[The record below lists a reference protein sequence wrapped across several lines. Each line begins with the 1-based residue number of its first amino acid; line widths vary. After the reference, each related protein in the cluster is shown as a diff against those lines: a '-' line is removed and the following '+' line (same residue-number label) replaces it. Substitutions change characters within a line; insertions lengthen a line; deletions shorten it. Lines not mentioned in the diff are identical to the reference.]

1 MRLLVIEDEPDLRRT
16 LARALTDEHFAVDT
30 SGDGE
35 DGLFRALNVDYDAI
49 VLDLMLPRRSGEEV
63 LDGLR
68 QAGRT
73 TPVILLTARDLSRDR
88 VAGLN
93 RGADDYLTKPFLIEE
108 LVARLRA
115 LIRRASRDPSPSVQV
130 GDLRI
135 NLTARRVYRHDEEIE
150 LTGREYSILEL
161 LVRRR
166 GDVVARSVLTDHL
179 YSDDSELMSNA
190 IDVHVASL
198 RRKLGAAVIQ
208 TRRGLG
214 YLIDA

>member
-1 MRLLVIEDEPDLRRT
+1 MRVLVVEDEPDLRRT
-16 LARALTDEHFAVDT
+16 LARALADEHFAVDT

-35 DGLFRALNVDYDAI
+35 DGLFRALEIDYDAI

-63 LDGLR
+63 LDAIR

-73 TPVILLTARDLSRDR
+73 TPVILLTAKDTLRDR

-108 LVARLRA
+108 LIARLRA
-115 LIRRASRDPSPSVQV
+115 LIRRASRHPSPSLTV
-130 GDLRI
+130 GDLQV
-135 NLTARRVYRHDEEIE
+135 NLAARRVYRNSEEIE
-150 LTGREYSILEL
+150 LTGREYSIFEL

-166 GDVVARSVLTDHL
+166 GDVVTRTTLSEHL
-179 YSDDSELMSNA
+179 YGDDSELVSNA

-198 RRKLGAAVIQ
+198 RRKLGATLIQ